1 MASMPDAFVTMNNQA
16 DPYAW
21 EKDAYSSIPNFQG
34 ARRRRKQILPDMGG
48 KFYAPEKNIIKN
60 AGP

>member
-1 MASMPDAFVTMNNQA
+1 MAGMAEAFATMNKQ
-16 DPYAW
+16 DSPYTW

-34 ARRRRKQILPDMGG
+34 ARRKKKRILSDMGG
-48 KFYAPEKNIIKN
+48 NFYAPEKNIIKT